1 MLIPKRPVVGVLSMG
16 DANFGPE
23 LADALIDEHSV
34 AVQAVR
40 APPLVH
46 ALGLSA
52 KPVPLL
58 DDHGDGLE
66 CGSVAF
72 TDLLK
77 TFVGGL
83 G

>member
-1 MLIPKRPVVGVLSMG
+1 MS
-16 DANFGPE
+16 DANFGSE

-34 AVQAVR
+34 AVQAVS

-52 KPVPLL
+52 KSVSLL

-66 CGSVAF
+66 RGSVAL